1 MLVALAFVICA
12 VRCVLVAH
20 VRRNFRSFPV
30 LTVLQQGLG
39 KNSVNV
45 FPLSDK
51 TVLGGQNVKFG
62 IL

>member
-39 KNSVNV
+39 KNR
-45 FPLSDK
+45 